1 MTAKQSEFLNM
12 RNLFALFLISVF
24 VTACGGGGG
33 SGSTNTSSNVT
44 YSIGGTLNGLAEGNS
59 ITLANNGTDNLTLT
73 TNGPFTFST
82 QKASGVAYTISI
94 STLPANQPCSFSN
107 NTGTVSAS
115 NVINVN
121 VTCTWTATGNMSTAR
136 YNHNATLLTNGKV
149 LVLGGTWGSP
159 NIYST
164 ATVTAE
170 LFDPATGSWSAT
182 GSLLTGLSYPTL
194 TVLPSGLVLMAG
206 ANGAFGATP
215 SSELYNPAT
224 GIWSATGGLINT
236 QRNGFTATLL
246 NNGKVIATGGSGC
259 CASLNTSELYDP
271 STGAWTA
278 TGNLVYGREY
288 HTSTLLSNGKALVVG
303 GQTWSGSF
311 SAITVIGSAELYDP
325 TTGNWTATGSLGN
338 ARIGHTATLLLNGK
352 VLVTG
357 GTGAGTAGTLSSS
370 ELYDP
375 TTGNWSA
382 TGSLTNPRTWHT
394 ATLLP
399 SGKVLVTGGVSQY
412 STNLSISELYDPAT
426 GTWTQTSNLITGRY
440 SHTAT
445 LLSNSHVLVTGGYN
459 ATAGA
464 LSSSELYW

>member
-1 MTAKQSEFLNM
+1 MIAQLSEFLTM
-12 RNLFALFLISVF
+12 RILFALISISVF
-24 VTACGGGGG
+24 VVACGGGGDG
-33 SGSTNTSSNVT
+33 GTSTSSNTT
-44 YSIGGTLNGLAEGNS
+44 YSIGGTLNGLAAGNS
-59 ITLANNGTDNLTLT
+59 ITLTNNGTDNLTLT
-73 TNGPFTFST
+73 ANGPFTFSS
-82 QKASGVAYTISI
+82 KMASGVAYTISI
-94 STLPANQPCSFSN
+94 STLPANQPCSLTNSTGAVSVSN
-107 NTGTVSAS
+107 
-115 NVINVN
+115 IVN
-121 VTCTWTATGNMSTAR
+121 VSVICTWTATGNMSNAR
-136 YNHNATLLTNGKV
+136 WNQNATLLTNGKV

-159 NIYST
+159 SVYST

-170 LFDPATGSWSAT
+170 LFDPTTGNWGAT

-215 SSELYNPAT
+215 SSELYNSTT

-236 QRNGFTATLL
+236 QRNGFTSTLL
-246 NNGKVIATGGSGC
+246 NNGKVMATGGNGC
-259 CASLNTSELYDP
+259 CAALNTSELYDP
-271 STGAWTA
+271 STGVWTA

-288 HTSTLLSNGKALVVG
+288 HTATLLLNGKALVVG

-311 SAITVIGSAELYDP
+311 SAITVIGSTELYDP
-325 TTGNWTATGSLGN
+325 TTGNWTATGSLGS

-382 TGSLTNPRTWHT
+382 TGSLTNSRTNHT

-412 STNLSISELYDPAT
+412 STNLSSSELYDPAT
-426 GTWTQTSNLITGRY
+426 GTWTETSRLITGRY

-445 LLSNSHVLVTGGYN
+445 LLSNTHVLVTGGYN

-464 LSSSELYW
+464 LSSAELY